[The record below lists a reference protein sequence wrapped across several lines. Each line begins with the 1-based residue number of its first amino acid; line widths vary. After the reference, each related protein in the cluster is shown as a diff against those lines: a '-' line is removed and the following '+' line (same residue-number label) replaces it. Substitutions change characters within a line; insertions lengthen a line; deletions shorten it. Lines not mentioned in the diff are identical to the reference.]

1 MHTSTGV
8 VLISIKSLHVQADIY
23 WPPGVESRVAPLLVF
38 IYGGAFRSGA
48 RVFPPPHDLTYRNVG
63 AFFAKQG

>member
-1 MHTSTGV
+1 M
-8 VLISIKSLHVQADIY
+8 KSSHVQADVY
-23 WPPGVESRVAPLLVF
+23 WPPSGESSSAPLLVF
-38 IYGGAFRSGA
+38 VYGGGFRSGA